1 MANKV
6 PTIYDV
12 ARLSGVS
19 SATVSRVL
27 NDPSLVAEDKRQKVL
42 DAIKVLNFVPK
53 ADAVITARKLYKKI
67 CVIEKKL
74 I

>member
-1 MANKV
+1 MFLGVTMANKV

-27 NDPSLVAEDKRQKVL
+27 NDPSLVAEDIRQ
-42 DAIKVLNFVPK
+42 
-53 ADAVITARKLYKKI
+53 
-67 CVIEKKL
+67 
-74 I
+74 